1 MSLAATSGMGNYVRA
16 VTISA
21 LFVLPISALAGDP
34 SASIPSD
41 SAGRWEGTATEFQGI
56 YSGPAGAKITLDL
69 KPDGTFTE
77 TWKEGARTSTTSGT
91 WREHGKTLVL
101 ESGDSSH
108 ARLALRRRGDA
119 LYTVALEP
127 LPSGRAT
134 TTSIELHP
142 AER

>member
-1 MSLAATSGMGNYVRA
+1 MGNYIRA
-16 VTISA
+16 LTIGA
-21 LFVLPISALAGDP
+21 LLVLPTSALAGDP

-41 SAGRWEGTATEFQGI
+41 PAGRWEGTATEFPGI
-56 YSGPAGAKITLDL
+56 YSGPAGAKVTLDL

-77 TWKEGARTSTTSGT
+77 TWKEGARTSTTSGS
-91 WREHGKTLVL
+91 WRQHGNTLVL
-101 ESGDSSH
+101 ESSDPSRE
-108 ARLALRRRGDA
+108 RLTLRRRGDA

-127 LPSGRAT
+127 LPDGRTT